1 MRQKSAPS
9 EQHTMTSDLIST
21 QQAADRLGLTTSAL
35 HELRCRDDGLS
46 IVQQGLVVGY
56 RLEDGLLPL
65 NYV

>member
-1 MRQKSAPS
+1 
-9 EQHTMTSDLIST
+9 MTSDLIST